1 MTSTLL
7 IAASVAALIALLVII
22 VRGWRDTNR
31 RWNAL
36 YDATIAD
43 ELKDGPSA

>member
-22 VRGWRDTNR
+22 MRGRRDANR
-31 RWNAL
+31 RWNA
-36 YDATIAD
+36 YYASAIAD
-43 ELKDGPSA
+43 ELKDGPES